1 MKSNRDHIHCPLVQP
16 ESSGPLG
23 CQDSASP
30 DNKRVPFFTP
40 GTMGIND
47 KYSSGEPSD
56 PVRIMLSKLN
66 NAWDALKDSR
76 KNVFSVFQDGILQ
89 GKDDNQE
96 KMAEA
101 WEKQQRIAL
110 NYFKLLQ
117 DYLKNYYD
125 PNANYGVYVRAW
137 WLLQDDVLR
146 QYIGDET
153 PEQNEV
159 IQLTVKL
166 AALHCQKAFEHYQ
179 KTKDKE
185 SLFYFISLASEVQLF
200 NDHYYMEL
208 PFAVK
213 SMLKRMAID
222 SKPPTVE
229 EAWQKFIRSLT
240 TGVKPGT
247 PLLLRELFKGIKPV
261 DPIKEHFLRSKAM
274 GESDG

>member
-1 MKSNRDHIHCPLVQP
+1 
-16 ESSGPLG
+16 
-23 CQDSASP
+23 
-30 DNKRVPFFTP
+30 
-40 GTMGIND
+40 MGIND
-47 KYSSGEPSD
+47 KYSSGEPPD
-56 PVRIMLSKLN
+56 PVKIMLSRLN
-66 NAWDALKDSR
+66 NAWDALKNSR

-125 PNANYGVYVRAW
+125 PNANYGVYVRVG
-137 WLLQDDVLR
+137 WLLQDAVLR
-146 QYIGDET
+146 QYIGEET

-200 NDHYYMEL
+200 ADHYYTEL

-213 SMLKRMAID
+213 SMLQRMAND
-222 SKPPTVE
+222 KKPPTVE
-229 EAWQKFIRSLT
+229 EAWKEFIRFLT

-247 PLLLRELFKGIKPV
+247 PLWMRELVKGIKPV

>member
-16 ESSGPLG
+16 ESAGPLG

-30 DNKRVPFFTP
+30 DNNRVPFFTP

-47 KYSSGEPSD
+47 KYSSGEPPES
-56 PVRIMLSKLN
+56 VRIMLSRLN
-66 NAWDALKDSR
+66 NAWDALEDSR
-76 KNVFSVFQDGILQ
+76 ENVFSVFQDGILQ
-89 GKDDNQE
+89 GKDENQE

-110 NYFKLLQ
+110 NYFELMQ

-125 PNANYGVYVRAW
+125 PNANYGVYVRVL
-137 WLLQDDVLR
+137 WLSQDDVLR

-200 NDHYYMEL
+200 ADHYYMEL

-213 SMLKRMAID
+213 SMLQRMAND
-222 SKPPTVE
+222 KKPLTVE
-229 EAWQKFIRSLT
+229 EAWQEFIRFLT

-247 PLLLRELFKGIKPV
+247 PLWMRELVKGIKPV

-274 GESDG
+274 GEFDG

>member
-1 MKSNRDHIHCPLVQP
+1 MISNRYHIHFPLVQT
-16 ESSGPLG
+16 ESPGPLG

-30 DNKRVPFFTP
+30 DNNRVPFFTP

-47 KYSSGEPSD
+47 KYSSGEPPD
-56 PVRIMLSKLN
+56 PVRIMLSRLN
-66 NAWDALKDSR
+66 NAWDALEESSN
-76 KNVFSVFQDGILQ
+76 NVFFVFNVGILQ

-101 WEKQQRIAL
+101 WEKHHHIAL

-125 PNANYGVYVRAW
+125 PNANYGVFVRAGR
-137 WLLQDDVLR
+137 LLQDSVLS
-146 QYIGDET
+146 QLIGDET
-153 PEQNEV
+153 PEEKEA
-159 IQLTVKL
+159 IELTAKL
-166 AALHCQKAFEHYQ
+166 ASLHCQKAFEHYQ

-185 SLFYFISLASEVQLF
+185 SLFYFITMAAAVQAYAL
-200 NDHYYMEL
+200 HHYMEL

-229 EAWQKFIRSLT
+229 DAWQEFIRSLI
-240 TGVKPGT
+240 TGVKPGA
-247 PLLLRELFKGIKPV
+247 PLWMRELVKGIKPV
-261 DPIKEHFLRSKAM
+261 GPIKEHFLRSKAM
-274 GESDG
+274 GEFDG

>member
-30 DNKRVPFFTP
+30 DNNRVPFFTP

-47 KYSSGEPSD
+47 KYSSGEPPD
-56 PVRIMLSKLN
+56 PVRIMLSRLN
-66 NAWDALKDSR
+66 NAWDALEESR
-76 KNVFSVFQDGILQ
+76 NNVFFVFQVGILQ

-101 WEKQQRIAL
+101 WEKHHHIAL
-110 NYFKLLQ
+110 NYFNLLQ

-125 PNANYGVYVRAW
+125 PNANYGVYVRSG
-137 WLLQDDVLR
+137 WLLQDSVLS
-146 QYIGDET
+146 QLIGDET
-153 PEQNEV
+153 PEENEV
-159 IQLTVKL
+159 IELTGKL

-185 SLFYFISLASEVQLF
+185 SLFYFITMAAAVQAYA
-200 NDHYYMEL
+200 DHHYIEL
-208 PFAVK
+208 PFVVK
-213 SMLKRMAID
+213 SMLQRMAID

-229 EAWQKFIRSLT
+229 EIWQEFIRSLT

-247 PLLLRELFKGIKPV
+247 PLWMRELVKGIKPV

-274 GESDG
+274 GEFDG